1 MGWECVLGW
10 VEHHPGV
17 ASWVQAVGS
26 VGAIGIAIWIAS
38 SQRRSQIRSERK
50 KEKLVLDLIKTI
62 AVRADRIV
70 SNMSAS
76 SMTLSGQMNLIT
88 GLCVSLEKIDLL
100 NLPAENMLEPTCN
113 LRDAMRALE
122 AGMRE
127 AQRQQYLSTWL
138 RMGEA
143 IMWKAMV
150 KTAAKQIADLK

>member
-1 MGWECVLGW
+1 MGWECVLSW

-38 SQRRSQIRSERK
+38 SQRRSQVRSE
-50 KEKLVLDLIKTI
+50 KEKAKLVLDLIKTV
-62 AVRADRIV
+62 AGRADRAV
-70 SNMSAS
+70 SNESVS
-76 SMTLSGQMNLIT
+76 SMTLNAHMNLIT
-88 GLCVSLEKIDLL
+88 GLCATLEKIDLL

-127 AQRQQYLSTWL
+127 AQRQQYLPTWL
-138 RMGEA
+138 GMGEA
-143 IMWKAMV
+143 ILWKAMV
-150 KTAAKQIADLK
+150 KTAAKQIADLN